1 MSAARDF
8 DRRYLPALA
17 LAVAALGLIGLGPW
31 LAPNDP
37 AALDIAARLA
47 GPSWEAPLGRDHLGR
62 CILSRL
68 LVGAQWSLGL
78 SLVISL
84 IGLGIGTLVGVV
96 GAMTGRA
103 GDAVTMRT
111 ADVFLAFPELV
122 AAVVI
127 AGVLGPGV
135 WTLILALGAVGW
147 MRYARVAR
155 GLCLSISA
163 RDYVVQARLA
173 GLGPLGMLRWHYL
186 PAVMPHLLVVWST
199 AWARSILAISGLGFL
214 GFGMQPPLPEWGTML
229 LDGKAWIRS
238 APLLTLWPGLMILIW
253 VLAINLAGDRLRD
266 ALADR
271 DAGLVP
277 GRTSRPEAGR

>member
-1 MSAARDF
+1 MSGRAPPDRTGL
-8 DRRYLPALA
+8 DRRYLPALGLAAAA
-17 LAVAALGLIGLGPW
+17 LALIGLGPW

-37 AALDIAARLA
+37 VALDIAARLA
-47 GPSWEAPLGRDHLGR
+47 GPSWQAPLGRDHLGR

-78 SLVISL
+78 SLVISV
-84 IGLGIGTLVGVV
+84 IGLVIGTLVGVA
-96 GAMTGRA
+96 GAMAGRA

-127 AGVLGPGV
+127 AGILGPGV

-155 GLCLSISA
+155 SLCLSVSG
-163 RDYVVQARLA
+163 RDYVVQARLS
-173 GLGPLGMLRWHYL
+173 GLGPLGLLRWHYG
-186 PAVMPHLLVVWST
+186 PAVLPHLLVVWS
-199 AWARSILAISGLGFL
+199 AGWARSILAISGLGFL

-238 APLLTLWPGLMILIW
+238 APLLTLWPGLMILAW

-271 DAGLVP
+271 
-277 GRTSRPEAGR
+277 EAGVAGAR